1 MLALMLGALRSR
13 TAHTAT
19 VLVLAVLA
27 VAAAAAAP
35 WYVLAADDA
44 ALLGAV
50 NGASAG
56 QRVFDANRGLT
67 ISSDARTALDQLDQT
82 VRGTVDLPVE
92 ASYLGMYQLGLYQSA
107 GLNVSVPIAYRDAV
121 CAHLT
126 VTGDCPSRPG
136 EAIMSRRSA
145 ALLHATVG
153 DSLGVE
159 PGVSSVQ
166 LRIVGLYDWADP
178 AGAYWANPLFGPP
191 ATEDSAG
198 RADPMFVTSDTFV
211 PRGFD
216 HPTGT
221 DDLVLPVAAFRDP
234 GLGARLEEIRYELTQ
249 HDLQTYQGAD
259 TILRQ
264 IALEQG
270 LINVGVVAGA
280 AQLLVLCWFAL
291 YLAGRSSGP
300 QRRLDV
306 GLLKLRG
313 ASFGRLLRLTIG
325 HSAAPILAGLVPGV
339 ALGYLAARWL
349 AGPLADPSRNRLAWQ
364 LSAGAVLLAVLG
376 GVLAIVVAEW
386 RTLRAPVVDLLRRVP
401 PRQLGWRADVV
412 SLCVVAL
419 AVAGAYQVLAQGGVN
434 GSVPG
439 LALLAPGL
447 VALALAVVLARGL
460 TAVAGSVGGAA
471 LRAGR
476 LRLALGALQVA
487 RRPGVDRVFLLLA
500 VSVAVLASAASSWYT
515 ASAARTSR
523 AEQEV
528 GADRVLTVRALDR
541 TQLLDAVRAADPTG
555 REAMAVVYNGARVD
569 GSPPVLAVDS
579 TRLAAVASWQP
590 GYGTDPA
597 TLAAQLRAPA
607 PEPLTVTAGTVTLDA
622 TVLPA
627 PGDTAVE
634 VELARAGTGET
645 MLLEF
650 GPLASGRHSYQAAV
664 PSCVDGGC
672 RLVSLRLVGP
682 AVPSGA
688 RPDAVQG
695 TSVTIDGIGQRGP
708 GVGTGAEAVVA
719 GPDVL
724 GDIRRWRGAF
734 EASSGNPTLRAD
746 AGGLT
751 VTLPGAN
758 RGGGAAPAAPPRDG
772 RVFVVDT
779 PLPMPAVLV
788 GAAPSDWG
796 TDRPQL
802 APFGVASVPIQVS
815 GGATALP
822 VVGQSGVLV
831 DLATATR
838 AAGEDTIG
846 DQQQVWL
853 ARSAPAD
860 LPDRLRAAG
869 LTILGAD
876 SVGADLSRSSVSG
889 AAAALRFQ
897 LLTAIAGLLLGAAA
911 LTVVAAAERGPR
923 AAELAALRRQGLAGP
938 AARAVGYGGYAT
950 LVAVAVLAGLAGT
963 VLARLAGGPGLPPFS
978 QPWTV
983 LPVPDGLRALPVLLV
998 GAAAL
1003 ALLGAVAAT
1012 AGAQVTR
1019 AMRGGGTGS

>member
-1 MLALMLGALRSR
+1 MIALMLGALRSR
-13 TAHTAT
+13 AAQTAT

-35 WYVLAADDA
+35 WYVLAAGDA
-44 ALLGAV
+44 ALLGTV

-67 ISSDARTALDQLDQT
+67 ISTDARSALAQLDQT
-82 VRGTVDLPVE
+82 VRASFDVPV
-92 ASYLGMYQLGLYQSA
+92 AAGYLGMYQMGLYQSA
-107 GLNVSVPIAYRDAV
+107 GLNVSVPIAYRDDA

-126 VTGDCPSRPG
+126 VAGDCPSRPG

-153 DSLGVE
+153 DALGVE

-211 PRGFD
+211 PGGFD
-216 HPTGT
+216 HPTGS
-221 DDLVLPVAAFRDP
+221 DDLVLPVSAFRDP
-234 GLGARLEEIRYELTQ
+234 DLGPRLEDIRYELTQ

-264 IALEQG
+264 IALEQR
-270 LINVGVVAGA
+270 LIDVGVLAGA

-291 YLAGRSSGP
+291 YLAGRSTGP

-306 GLLKLRG
+306 AMLKLRG
-313 ASFGRLLRLTIG
+313 ATFGRLLRLTIG
-325 HSAAPILAGLVPGV
+325 HSAAPILVGLVPGV
-339 ALGYLAARWL
+339 ALGYLAAHWL
-349 AGPLADPSRNRLAWQ
+349 AGPLADPSRTRLAWE
-364 LSAGAVLLAVLG
+364 LSGGAVLLAVLG

-386 RTLRAPVVDLLRRVP
+386 RTLRAPVVELLRRVP
-401 PRQLGWRADVV
+401 PRQRGWRADVV

-419 AVAGAYQVLAQGGVN
+419 AVAGAYQVRAQGGVN

-460 TAVAGSVGGAA
+460 TAVAGTVGGAA

-487 RRPGVDRVFLLLA
+487 RRPGVDRVFILLA
-500 VSVAVLASAASSWYT
+500 VSVAVLGSAASGWYT
-515 ASAARTSR
+515 ASEARTAR
-523 AEQEV
+523 AEQEL

-541 TQLLDAVRAADPTG
+541 TQLLEAVGAADPTG

-590 GYGTDPA
+590 GYGTDPLTVA
-597 TLAAQLRAPA
+597 GQLSAPA
-607 PEPLTVTAGTVTLDA
+607 PESLTVSGGTVTLDA
-622 TVLPA
+622 TLLYA
-627 PGDTAVE
+627 PGTTTVE
-634 VELARAGTGET
+634 VVLARAGTGEST
-645 MLLEF
+645 LLEF
-650 GPLASGRHSYQAAV
+650 GPLGPGRRSYQAAS
-664 PSCVDGGC
+664 PSCVNGGC

-682 AVPSGA
+682 PPQTGA
-688 RPDAVQG
+688 RPDAGQG
-695 TSVTIDGIGQRGP
+695 TSVTIDGIAQLGP
-708 GVGTGAEAVVA
+708 DRVVA
-719 GPDVL
+719 GPDAL
-724 GDIRRWRGAF
+724 GDVRRWRGAF
-734 EASSGNPTLRAD
+734 DASRGNPTLRAE

-751 VTLPGAN
+751 VTLPGPN
-758 RGGGAAPAAPPRDG
+758 PVGGGAAPAASPQDG
-772 RVFVVDT
+772 RIFVVDT

-788 GAAPSDWG
+788 GGAPPGWG
-796 TDRPQL
+796 TDEPQL
-802 APFGVASVPIQVS
+802 APFGVASVPIQVTG
-815 GGATALP
+815 GGAALP
-822 VVGQSGVLV
+822 IVGQTGVLV

-853 ARSAPAD
+853 ARGAPSD
-860 LPDRLRAAG
+860 LPARLRAAG

-876 SVGADLSRSSVSG
+876 SVDADLSRTATSG
-889 AAAALRFQ
+889 ATAALRFQ
-897 LLTAIAGLLLGAAA
+897 LLTALAGLLLGAAA
-911 LTVVAAAERGPR
+911 LTVVGAAERGPR

-938 AARAVGYGGYAT
+938 AARAVGYGGYAA
-950 LVAVAVLAGLAGT
+950 LAVVAVLAGLAGT
-963 VLARLAGGPGLPPFS
+963 VLARLLGGPGLPPFS

-983 LPVPDGLRALPVLLV
+983 LPVPDGLRPLPVLLV
-998 GAAAL
+998 GVAAL
-1003 ALLGAVAAT
+1003 ALLGAVAA
-1012 AGAQVTR
+1012 AGGAQVTR
-1019 AMRGGGTGS
+1019 AIRGGGTAS